1 MAGRRSP
8 PVRSRPNVAYVRI
21 EDLPP
26 DRCDDATSLWR
37 TAGLT
42 RPWNDPRGD
51 FQRALAGP
59 TSTVL
64 GGLTPDGGLL
74 GTLMVSHDVH
84 RGWVY
89 YLAVHPDEQGRGVGR
104 RLMAVSERWLQARGV
119 PKINLMVRK
128 TKGEAIGFYTRARLR
143 RRRSSRPWQVPRHLT
158 P

>member
-26 DRCDDATSLWR
+26 DRCDDATSRWR
-37 TAGLT
+37 TTGLT

-74 GTLMVSHDVH
+74 GTVMVGHDGH

-89 YLAVHPDEQGRGVGR
+89 YLAVHPDEQRRGVGR
-104 RLMAVSERWLQARGV
+104 QLMAVSERWLQARGV

-128 TKGEAIGFYTRARLR
+128 TNADAIGFYTALGYEDGE
-143 RRRSSRPWQVPRHLT
+143 VVVLGKFLDT
-158 P
+158 